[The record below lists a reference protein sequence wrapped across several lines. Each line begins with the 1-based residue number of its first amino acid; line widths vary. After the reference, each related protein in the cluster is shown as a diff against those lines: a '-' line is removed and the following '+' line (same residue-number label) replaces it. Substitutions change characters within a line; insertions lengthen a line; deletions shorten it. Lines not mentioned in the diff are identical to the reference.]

1 MAGVCQFWRTIMAAR
16 GELLWQHV
24 VRILI
29 GFGQELNSEQDEVGR
44 GVEEISRCRLPCG
57 RKVYRK
63 KKRSGVLALIPY
75 KTLIGIVLMLL

>member
-1 MAGVCQFWRTIMAAR
+1 MSFDQKKQKTWPEFVNS

-24 VRILI
+24 GSLTSPMVRILI

-57 RKVYRK
+57 RKVYRNCAGK
-63 KKRSGVLALIPY
+63 KIWCFGSNTI
-75 KTLIGIVLMLL
+75 